1 MVILRIEKARN
12 PCYNIDTTKERKRK
26 GERKMEREIVKIVN
40 GYAITKTPNTRRFY
54 YVYLT
59 EHKFCTFHTIKAAT
73 AFCESL

>member
-1 MVILRIEKARN
+1 MK
-12 PCYNIDTTKERKRK
+12 
-26 GERKMEREIVKIVN
+26 REIVKIVN
-40 GYAITKTPNTRRFY
+40 GYAITRTPNTRRFY